1 MFSLSAISV
10 WITVTLSSS
19 EHQVLEAT
27 YELCI
32 MEGSLKTSLLL
43 QMITGCF
50 GFIAFTLAGVLIHY
64 AVVIN
69 SHIHAQYTELSEV
82 DFDNYLS
89 IADKVPMVYREPQF
103 ENYHYKVQHF

>member
-1 MFSLSAISV
+1 MFSFSAIGI
-10 WITVTLSSS
+10 WITVSLSNS
-19 EHQVLEAT
+19 EHQVLSAT
-27 YELCI
+27 YDLCI

-69 SHIHAQYTELSEV
+69 SQIHAQYTELN
-82 DFDNYLS
+82 DFDNYLNIS
-89 IADKVPMVYREPQF
+89 DKVPMVYREPQF
-103 ENYHYKVQHF
+103 ENYHHKVQHF